1 MRSEFII
8 LFVCL
13 AVLATIGSTKTNSP
27 AVNNQKCRD
36 NYYKNANGT
45 CVFCPSGW
53 KLLHGKCLTA
63 IKTNGSWNEA
73 SQMCQESQYGEL
85 LKIDEP
91 NFTHYLSQVSKLFGF
106 SENTLFFIG
115 LRSKGSFTRDK
126 WSFGLPQKEWHRKV
140 TTDGPEWYGG
150 NYVSAYA
157 NVLPTRSPNSDCAM
171 VVRTLFEAIQCDKPY
186 NLPLYYVCQKMNSPT
201 YALEASNHVGK
212 ACQTEFQCS
221 FNEFCKDYYCACSFG
236 YTRVNGKCQR
246 CPTGWIRSGDS
257 CYQLS
262 EGHSTHQN
270 ASQSCI
276 DKNSRLAE
284 IDSSATSDY
293 PIQLMTIVES
303 LDLDKAIWIN
313 GVKPLNSTQ
322 KVTYH
327 STHNGTSPI
336 DLNITPW
343 SDYGLMGSVNSYFD
357 TRRQAIASNACKCLT
372 VDSLTNMIVPEDCT
386 QEKHYLCERTLDE
399 IATDVKITD
408 QVKVCAPT
416 I

>member
-1 MRSEFII
+1 
-8 LFVCL
+8 
-13 AVLATIGSTKTNSP
+13 
-27 AVNNQKCRD
+27 
-36 NYYKNANGT
+36 
-45 CVFCPSGW
+45 
-53 KLLHGKCLTA
+53 
-63 IKTNGSWNEA
+63 
-73 SQMCQESQYGEL
+73 MCQKSQYGEL

-106 SENTLFFIG
+106 SENIAFYIG

-126 WSFGLPQKEWHRKV
+126 SSKWSFGLSQKEWHRKV
-140 TTDGPEWYGG
+140 TTDGPEWYGVNLAIFG
-150 NYVSAYA
+150 SS
-157 NVLPTRSPNSDCAM
+157 LRPTDCAL
-171 VVRTLFEAIQCDKPY
+171 VYRALFVAIECDQNGENRFSPS
-186 NLPLYYVCQKMNSPT
+186 YYVCQKTNSPT

-313 GVKPLNSTQ
+313 GVKPLDSTPN
-322 KVTYH
+322 VTYH
-327 STHNGTSPI
+327 STHYGTNPI
-336 DLNITPW
+336 DLSITLW
-343 SDYGLMGSVNSYFD
+343 SDYSLMGSFPTTPYFAAR
-357 TRRQAIASNACKCLT
+357 TQAIESNACKCLT

-416 I
+416 NTTNSTITTTTTT